1 MLPRFI
7 SPIEDAYNKKF
18 KKSPATMF
26 EPTEEMLKKAI
37 ETNTPITE
45 AEIIAH
51 LGKTNYDEI
60 KAHLESWYEMEIV
73 WK

>member
-7 SPIEDAYNKKF
+7 SPIEDTYKKKF
-18 KKSPATMF
+18 KGNPSTMF
-26 EPTEEMLKKAI
+26 ELTEEMLKKAI
-37 ETNTPITE
+37 ETNTPIGE
-45 AEIIAH
+45 EEIIAY

-60 KAHLESWYEMEIV
+60 KAHFESWYGMEIV